1 MAAATASVALMLSLD
16 RSFAVFSERMEN
28 ANIRLQGVEDNL
40 DEMKDISWRVEHLE
54 ERMDRNHP

>member
-1 MAAATASVALMLSLD
+1 MLNLD

-28 ANIRLQGVEDNL
+28 AHIRLQGVEVKIDQ
-40 DEMKDISWRVEHLE
+40 MKDISWRVKRME